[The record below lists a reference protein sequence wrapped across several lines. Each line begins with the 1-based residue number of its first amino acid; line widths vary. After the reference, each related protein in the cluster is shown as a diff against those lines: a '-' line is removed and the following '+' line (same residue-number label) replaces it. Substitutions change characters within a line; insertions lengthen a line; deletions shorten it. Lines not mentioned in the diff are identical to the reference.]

1 MTIIIH
7 RHVHISVHGKPL
19 LYSHL
24 NKTCAHIS
32 SLCARVLYPA
42 SASNRRRC
50 FYPPRTSPR
59 ESPRPAPWARFCR
72 RAVQRRHSGKNGGK
86 ARTVRCA
93 LTVGQSRK
101 RGVTG
106 DPRPHTLPTARYS
119 ALYRR
124 DNCTARSPA
133 PPWRGP
139 DFLGGQENRVQ
150 QAKRPGLLRPVFIW
164 RGGSEKGCDD
174 CQSTEHG
181 KEC

>member
-1 MTIIIH
+1 M
-7 RHVHISVHGKPL
+7 RSAAVHIIL
-19 LYSHL
+19 L

-32 SLCARVLYPA
+32 SLCAQILYPA

-72 RAVQRRHSGKNGGK
+72 RAVSTCHRPLQRQKRRQSPQ
-86 ARTVRCA
+86 CA
-93 LTVGQSRK
+93 PRSHGRAKPQT
-101 RGVTG
+101 GVTG

-124 DNCTARSPA
+124 DNCTARSPT
-133 PPWRGP
+133 PPRRGS

>member
-1 MTIIIH
+1 MCADL
-7 RHVHISVHGKPL
+7 ISGVCEQSQALFFCPL
-19 LYSHL
+19 W
-24 NKTCAHIS
+24 I
-32 SLCARVLYPA
+32 
-42 SASNRRRC
+42 
-50 FYPPRTSPR
+50 SPR
-59 ESPRPAPWARFCR
+59 ESLRSAPWARFCR
-72 RAVQRRHSGKNGGK
+72 RAVSTCHCPSQRQKRRQSPH
-86 ARTVRCA
+86 CA
-93 LTVGQSRK
+93 LRSHGRAKPQT
-101 RGVTG
+101 GVTG

-124 DNCTARSPA
+124 DNCTAKSPA
-133 PPWRGP
+133 PPRRGP